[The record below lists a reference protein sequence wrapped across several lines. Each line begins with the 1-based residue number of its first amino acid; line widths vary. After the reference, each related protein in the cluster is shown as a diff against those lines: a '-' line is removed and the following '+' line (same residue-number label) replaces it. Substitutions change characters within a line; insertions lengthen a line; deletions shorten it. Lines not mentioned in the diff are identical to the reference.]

1 MSVRRESYVV
11 FGLKLDENFTNE
23 YWEKDFYPDTE
34 WNKNKPK
41 DKPFFITDG
50 MNGLYTFFGFIQMLN
65 DGSYDFEED
74 ITELKYDF
82 DKSIVVTEFSK
93 LFPELTVNE
102 YDVKMFY
109 LPHFV

>member
-1 MSVRRESYVV
+1 MSVRRESYIV

-23 YWEKDFYPDTE
+23 YWDKEFYPETE

-82 DKSIVVTEFSK
+82 DKSIVVSEFSK

>member
-1 MSVRRESYVV
+1 MSVRREAYIV

-23 YWEKDFYPDTE
+23 YWDKDFYPDTE

>member
-1 MSVRRESYVV
+1 MSVRREAYIV

-23 YWEKDFYPDTE
+23 YWDKDFYPDTE
-34 WNKNKPK
+34 WNKNKLK

>member
-1 MSVRRESYVV
+1 MSVRRESYIV

-23 YWEKDFYPDTE
+23 YWDKDFYPDTE

>member
-1 MSVRRESYVV
+1 MSVRREAYIV

-23 YWEKDFYPDTE
+23 YWDKDFYPDTE

-41 DKPFFITDG
+41 DNPFFITDG

-82 DKSIVVTEFSK
+82 DKSIVVNEFSK

>member
-1 MSVRRESYVV
+1 MSVRREAYIV

-23 YWEKDFYPDTE
+23 YWDKDFYPDTE

-74 ITELKYDF
+74 ITQLKYDF

>member
-93 LFPELTVNE
+93 LFSELTVNE

>member
-1 MSVRRESYVV
+1 MSVRRESYIV

-23 YWEKDFYPDTE
+23 YWDKDFYPETE
-34 WNKNKPK
+34 WNKNKQK

-82 DKSIVVTEFSK
+82 DKSLVVTEFSK

>member
-1 MSVRRESYVV
+1 MSVRRESYIV

-23 YWEKDFYPDTE
+23 YWDKDFYPETE
-34 WNKNKPK
+34 WNKNKPN

-82 DKSIVVTEFSK
+82 DKSIVVSEFSK

>member
-1 MSVRRESYVV
+1 
-11 FGLKLDENFTNE
+11 
-23 YWEKDFYPDTE
+23 
-34 WNKNKPK
+34 
-41 DKPFFITDG
+41 
-50 MNGLYTFFGFIQMLN
+50 MNGLYTFFGFIQILN